1 MHYVR
6 YPTVL
11 QFEISSNC
19 NLSCT
24 GCSRTD
30 EQTYSMKGNPLIPKN
45 KYLSLDKFK
54 EIIQDPACKD
64 VKTIE
69 FCGTIDDPAMH
80 PQFLD
85 MLEFLQDTGIVA
97 DIHTNGSLRTP
108 DYWKTVAELTSKITT
123 SKVKFNVDGLE
134 DTNHLY
140 RRGSNWNK
148 IMDNAAAFI
157 AAGGTAVWQYLV
169 FDWNKHQVEE
179 AKSLAA
185 NMGFSAFK
193 YRHDRAQSV
202 SAVDID
208 NGFARPEWKPT
219 WERLIVKA
227 ERKSAGNPIECFSR
241 DSASYFIGYNGEI
254 WPCCF
259 LHNAKWS
266 HLGTLDEN
274 KQRFEGNYGEN
285 WNNVY
290 HYTFSEILNSKF
302 YTEDLYDS
310 WKTDIHGTDCKDRL
324 IRCSQTCTK
333 NSIPIGNHSVEK
345 L

>member
-6 YPTVL
+6 KPKVL

-19 NLSCT
+19 NLNCT

-45 KYLSLDKFK
+45 EFLTLEKFK
-54 EIIQDPACKD
+54 DIIEDPVCNELEI
-64 VKTIE
+64 IE

-85 MLEFLQDTGIVA
+85 MLKFLRKKEIPA
-97 DIHTNGSLRTP
+97 DVHTNGSLRTP
-108 DYWKTVAELTSKITT
+108 EFWKEVAKLTKDIPH
-123 SKVKFNVDGLE
+123 SKVKFNIDGLS

-148 IMDNAAAFI
+148 IMENAAAFI
-157 AAGGTAVWQYLV
+157 AAGGNAAWQYIV
-169 FDWNKHQVEE
+169 FDWNAHQIEE
-179 AKSLAA
+179 AKELAA
-185 NMGFSAFK
+185 EMNFRSFK

-202 SAVDID
+202 SAIEID
-208 NGFARPEWKPT
+208 NGFVRPEWKPT
-219 WERLIVKA
+219 WQRLIVKA
-227 ERKSAGNPIECFSR
+227 EQKSAGNKIECFSR
-241 DSASYFIGYNGEI
+241 ESAMYFIGFNGNV

-259 LHNAKWS
+259 LHNSSWI
-266 HLGTLDEN
+266 HLGTLDET
-274 KQRFEGNYGEN
+274 KQRFEGNYGKN
-285 WNNVY
+285 WNNVHY
-290 HYTFSEILNSKF
+290 YTFSDILNSKF

-310 WKTDIHGTDCKDRL
+310 WQTEIHGTGCKDRL
-324 IRCSQTCTK
+324 LRCSQTCTK
-333 NSIPIGNHSVEK
+333 NSISIGNHTVEK